1 MEKALGEGKRGK
13 GFRVRSVAVSAG
25 EKGGERGSK
34 LDAVRRREAAVSSL
48 FFFEHLAK
56 QRSSPSPPPSVVR
69 LVALQGGTF

>member
-34 LDAVRRREAAVSSL
+34 LDAVRREAAVSSL